1 MSLAVI
7 TGASGLL
14 GGNLAAELLAAGWKV
29 RATRRASTKVA
40 HLDDLAIEWVPG
52 DLDDEPALAAAC
64 AGADVVF
71 HCAAAV
77 TIVPKV
83 TPAIRNANVGGTR
96 RVLAAVKAAGARRL
110 VHVSSVVAIGV
121 STDGRPCDEAAVW
134 NLDQHGLAD
143 AYSITKREAEDVVRA
158 ATDVDAVIVNP
169 GYMLGPRDA
178 RPSSGGNLIKVA
190 RRKLPGYTP
199 GTNNFV
205 DVRDVAR
212 GMIRAAERGARG
224 QRYILGGDQLTYRDA
239 FALMAKVAGVKP
251 PARAIPRPLAMALG
265 YAGDAWHR
273 VTGKEPL
280 INSTQVRY
288 GFSRTFTFTSA
299 RAERELG
306 YTHGSLEVAIADA
319 LAWFRAHQML

>member
-1 MSLAVI
+1 MPLAAI
-7 TGASGLL
+7 TGGSGLL
-14 GGNLAAELLAAGWKV
+14 GGNLAAELLAAGWRV
-29 RATRRASTKVA
+29 RATRRASTKIE
-40 HLDDLAIEWVPG
+40 HLADLAIDWVPG
-52 DLDDEPALAAAC
+52 DLDDEPALAAAFT
-64 AGADVVF
+64 GADVVF

-83 TPAIRNANVGGTR
+83 TPAIHAANVGGTR
-96 RVLAAVKAAGARRL
+96 RVLAAMRTAKAGRL
-110 VHVSSVVAIGV
+110 VHTSSVVAIGV
-121 STDGRPCDEAAVW
+121 STDGQPCDETAVW

-143 AYSITKREAEDVVRA
+143 AYSLTKREAEDVVRA

-178 RPSSGGNLIKVA
+178 RPSSSGILIKLA

-212 GMIRAAERGARG
+212 GMILAAERGARG
-224 QRYILGGDQLTYRDA
+224 QRYILGGDQLGYRDF
-239 FALMAKVAGVKP
+239 FARVAEVAGVKP
-251 PARAIPRPLAMALG
+251 PGRAIPRLIAMALG
-265 YAGDAWHR
+265 RAGD
-273 VTGKEPL
+273 VMYGLTGKEPL

-306 YTHGSLEVAIADA
+306 YRHGSLEVAIADA
-319 LAWFRAHQML
+319 LAWFRAHRML